1 MTLAVISG
9 LPIGATMTPVLPVAG
24 PASGVSSVFN
34 WTPSTSG
41 VFTITY
47 SVTDNHGA
55 SVADI

>member
-1 MTLAVISG
+1 VTLAVISG

-24 PASGVSSVFN
+24 PASGVNSVFN

-55 SVADI
+55 